1 MWHKYW
7 CIIYFLDLL
16 FFSNILLNFGSIQ
29 KIFYYQICSPTNFF
43 KFCSVL
49 NMFHWLIFFILLW
62 MNEKMELKVT
72 LKLYMYIYC
81 KTIINL
87 TWFIFLGNFDA
98 LLQWPFSFRV
108 TFMLLDQNNKEHQVD
123 SFRPDPNSS
132 SFKRPTTEMNIASGC
147 PLFIPLAK
155 LDDPSLA
162 YVKED
167 TMFIKLVVDVPR
179 GWFFIPSL

>member
-1 MWHKYW
+1 
-7 CIIYFLDLL
+7 
-16 FFSNILLNFGSIQ
+16 
-29 KIFYYQICSPTNFF
+29 
-43 KFCSVL
+43 
-49 NMFHWLIFFILLW
+49 
-62 MNEKMELKVT
+62 
-72 LKLYMYIYC
+72 MYIYC
-81 KTIINL
+81 ETIFNT

-179 GWFFIPSL
+179 GWSLVPNLPDLLMYAQNVYDTDWLYMLGCPKFILPLTLPYKYIIVMESYAILHVYYRVSITGMRSPCADFAKEVTALII

>member
-1 MWHKYW
+1 M
-7 CIIYFLDLL
+7 L
-16 FFSNILLNFGSIQ
+16 
-29 KIFYYQICSPTNFF
+29 QICHECIRKVLLKCNFIALH
-43 KFCSVL
+43 VHPL
-49 NMFHWLIFFILLW
+49 RDNH
-62 MNEKMELKVT
+62 
-72 LKLYMYIYC
+72 LY
-81 KTIINL
+81 NL
-87 TWFIFLGNFDA
+87 VQFLGNFDA
-98 LLQWPFSFRV
+98 LLQWPFSYRV

-179 GWFFIPSL
+179 G